1 MTTAAMPGPSIGG
14 RDSPQPSVDGHDQ
27 PPAPALTVA
36 TAFSPNVDGRDQPP
50 SPSASSRDS
59 SQPQHWRLQW
69 VPPFPASVATA
80 ATPIDDH
87 GYFVADHH
95 HHHPQLLRPRRWPP
109 PAPSIHP
116 QSQRTNTVTYHSVL
130 SDHRQQALFQGRRSI
145 CRPPNSLD
153 QFCIDFANERL
164 HHFIHR
170 RLFESHVDECKSEGM
185 PLLVSSISYFDN
197 SECICL
203 LQNKPGG
210 LIHIVDDLARRS
222 HKKTDHT
229 MTEAFGK
236 RWGHSSWVR
245 DVYGQLL

>member
-1 MTTAAMPGPSIGG
+1 MTTAAMPSPSIGG

-59 SQPQHWRLQW
+59 SQPQHWRLQR

-95 HHHPQLLRPRRWPP
+95 HHHHPQLLRPRRWPP
-109 PAPSIHP
+109 PSPSIHP

-145 CRPPNSLD
+145 CRPT
-153 QFCIDFANERL
+153 Q
-164 HHFIHR
+164 
-170 RLFESHVDECKSEGM
+170 
-185 PLLVSSISYFDN
+185 
-197 SECICL
+197 
-203 LQNKPGG
+203 
-210 LIHIVDDLARRS
+210 LARSILHRFCQR
-222 HKKTDHT
+222 T
-229 MTEAFGK
+229 
-236 RWGHSSWVR
+236 SSSLYSSPAIRVPC
-245 DVYGQLL
+245 